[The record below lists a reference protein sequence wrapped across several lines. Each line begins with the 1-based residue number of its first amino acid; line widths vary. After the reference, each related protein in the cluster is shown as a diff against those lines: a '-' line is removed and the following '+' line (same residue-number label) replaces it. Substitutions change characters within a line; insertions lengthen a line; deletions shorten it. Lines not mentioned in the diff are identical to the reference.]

1 MRLVLPSRSVTRA
14 RHATAPL
21 PARPARARI
30 AAALRSCSAREQLA
44 LVLLLVER
52 LTPAEAA
59 VVLGL
64 STGQIERAYR
74 AALADLRLA
83 LRGRR
88 AGRTSRALARRSLA
102 LDQRLRRAA

>member
-1 MRLVLPSRSVTRA
+1 MRLVLPPRPAARA
-14 RHATAPL
+14 RRATLATT
-21 PARPARARI
+21 PARARV

-59 VVLGL
+59 AVLGL
-64 STGQIERAYR
+64 STRQIERAYE

-88 AGRTSRALARRSLA
+88 TGRTSRALVRRSLA
-102 LDQRLRRAA
+102 LEPRLRRVA